1 MSSLDIGLISAGCL
15 LGGLI
20 VGLLLGR
27 FLPETH
33 VNEQSKHTIQIAS
46 GMVATLSALVLGLL
60 VASAKGEFDRIDN
73 ANTVTGANFI
83 LLDRVLS
90 QYGSDAKPARD
101 ELRHAADT
109 EIASIWPEDHPT
121 TYGQPPLE
129 KAGELEPVQE
139 KLSALHPTSE
149 DQQALLQQGRQI
161 LDSLVQARW
170 LLIEESE
177 TEVPTPLYVVL
188 LSWLTLLF
196 VGFGLFAPRN
206 ATVLAALVLCAFSVA
221 TAIFLFDEMTSP
233 LDGIIKVSSGPMQ
246 KALDHMG
253 Q

>member
-1 MSSLDIGLISAGCL
+1 MI
-15 LGGLI
+15 
-20 VGLLLGR
+20 
-27 FLPETH
+27 
-33 VNEQSKHTIQIAS
+33 
-46 GMVATLSALVLGLL
+46 ATLSALVLGLL
-60 VASAKGEFDRIDN
+60 VASAKGSFDTIEN

-83 LLDRVLS
+83 LLDRVLT
-90 QYGSDAKPARD
+90 QYGPESKPVRD
-101 ELRHAADT
+101 ELQHAVDN
-109 EIASIWPEDHPT
+109 EISSIWPEEHPT
-121 TYGQPPLE
+121 LYGQPPLE
-129 KAGELEPVQE
+129 KAGDLEPVLQ
-139 KLSALHPTSE
+139 KLNDLHPATDDQHE
-149 DQQALLQQGRQI
+149 LIQQARQI
-161 LDSLVQARW
+161 LGSLTQARW

-206 ATVLAALVLCAFSVA
+206 ATVLASLVLCAFSVA

-253 Q
+253 RQ